1 MKEPIDLLG
10 WLGHPKNPAR
20 QPFEVVSPQ
29 NMGDHES
36 LSIS

>member
-1 MKEPIDLLG
+1 LLG
-10 WLGHPKNPAR
+10 CLGYPKNPAI

-29 NMGDHES
+29 NLGDHES

>member
-1 MKEPIDLLG
+1 LLG
-10 WLGHPKNPAR
+10 WLCYPKNPAI

-29 NMGDHES
+29 NPSGHES